1 MTKKDEVHK
10 LKTEKTQNADQFLS
24 MLSDTS
30 PEKKTKPVLKTIR
43 LEKLH
48 SFENH
53 PYKVQDD
60 AAMEELKQSM
70 KEAGLLNRIIVR
82 PMEGKEDEYEI
93 ISGHRR
99 VYAAKQLGMKEL
111 PAVVH
116 TVERDEA
123 TLMMVNSNCQREA
136 LLPSE
141 KAFAYKMKLD
151 AIKHQGKAS
160 RQNVGRSES
169 ADTVSD
175 TESGR
180 TVQRYIRLTHL
191 IPELLELTD
200 KGRIAL
206 TVACELSYLPRNMQ
220 SYVLGEYEEH
230 ERTPSYAQSCKM
242 HKLSDA
248 GELDYDAI
256 HELMAQEKPNQRE
269 AIKIAYA
276 KLKGRIPDSY
286 SDKQAEAFILRALD
300 YYCRHLNKQREAE
313 R

>member
-1 MTKKDEVHK
+1 
-10 LKTEKTQNADQFLS
+10 

-43 LEKLH
+43 LDKLH
-48 SFENH
+48 TFENH
-53 PYKVQDD
+53 PYKVRDD
-60 AAMEELKQSM
+60 EAMEELRRSM
-70 KEAGLLNRIIVR
+70 AEAGLLNRIIVR

-99 VYAAKQLGMKEL
+99 VFAAKQLGLKEL
-111 PAVVH
+111 PAVVY
-116 TVERDEA
+116 TVDRDEA
-123 TLMMVNSNCQREA
+123 TLMMVNSNCQRET

-151 AIKHQGKAS
+151 AIKHQGIARGQDGHKS
-160 RQNVGRSES
+160 RE
-169 ADTVSD
+169 DISD

-206 TVACELSYLPRNMQ
+206 MVACELSYLPRNMQ
-220 SYVLGEYEEH
+220 SYVLGEYEDH

-248 GELDYDAI
+248 GELDHKVI

-269 AIKIAYA
+269 VIRIACS
-276 KLKGRIPDSY
+276 KLKGRIPESY
-286 SDKQAEAFILRALD
+286 SDKQAEEFIIRALD
-300 YYCRHLNKQREAE
+300 YYCLHLRKQRDAE